1 MRWNYS
7 QDWNKIFGK
16 KTLNIHKNVT
26 KTLSFE
32 RERDE
37 KNIISVFGTI
47 LKQIESKKL
56 QFFNFKAESRKK
68 VAAMRFLVC
77 PFLRKICPTNLKNK
91 KIKKIF
97 SFQFFCISEK
107 IASEVRVK
115 RWKTGNFL
123 DVKIVFLAWAFNMF
137 SEKQKQNIDI

>member
-1 MRWNYS
+1 VRWNYS

-16 KTLNIHKNVT
+16 KTLNIHENVT
-26 KTLSFE
+26 KTPSFE
-32 RERDE
+32 RERTLYLFFQYHFEADRE
-37 KNIISVFGTI
+37 QKN
-47 LKQIESKKL
+47 L

-97 SFQFFCISEK
+97 SFFAFLRRLRLKCVWKGEKLEKFWMWKSCFWRGHSTFFQENK
-107 IASEVRVK
+107 IK
-115 RWKTGNFL
+115 
-123 DVKIVFLAWAFNMF
+123 
-137 SEKQKQNIDI
+137 NIDI